1 MIVPTGS
8 ECAATKTSGPLGT
21 GAAAAVGA
29 LPPLIML
36 RAITA
41 VTAATTSAPISSMS
55 FLTSMTLVASRAAQK
70 KQPHTSDK
78 LVKNPF
84 ANQPKTGKGDG
95 DSIRYLQRRRTL
107 RQPVRDEHGDS
118 QRAARERHQDQQL
131 HHRQRRQPER
141 DRAEH
146 LDVAASH
153 HSDMESEG
161 EDREDRERDAD
172 VDRNARP
179 KRHAADEPE
188 GDRSERDRRVQP
200 IGDGAAAPVQHS
212 GHQQPRGE
220 QRDQRPGK
228 SPLHGRSTRRTCFRN
243 RNRPPWPYPPS
254 IAAPCPPRRISP
266 LGMLRTAGAC
276 AASIGRSRA
285 APRAA
290 AASCSPAAEAISSRN
305 I

>member
-8 ECAATKTSGPLGT
+8 ECAATNTSGPLGT

-55 FLTSMTLVASRAAQK
+55 FLTSMTLVASRAACK

-107 RQPVRDEHGDS
+107 RQPVRDEHGQG
-118 QRAARERHQDQQL
+118 QRTARERHHHQQL
-131 HHRQRRQPER
+131 HHRERRQPQG
-141 DRAEH
+141 DGTEH
-146 LDVAASH
+146 LDVAAAH
-153 HSDMESEG
+153 HADMEGEG
-161 EDREDRERDAD
+161 EDREDRERHAD
-172 VDRNARP
+172 VDRHARP
-179 KRHAADEPE
+179 QRHAAYPPE
-188 GDRSERDRRVQP
+188 WNGPECDRRVEP
-200 IGDGAAAPVQHS
+200 IGDGAAAPVQHR
-212 GHQQPRGE
+212 GHYEAGGE
-220 QRDQRPGK
+220 QCDQRPGK

-243 RNRPPWPYPPS
+243 RNRHPWPTRPS
-254 IAAPCPPRRISP
+254 TAAPSPPRRASP
-266 LGMLRTAGAC
+266 PGRLRTAGGC
-276 AASIGRSRA
+276 AGSTGRSRGTRSRA
-285 APRAA
+285 AACSSWADAA
-290 AASCSPAAEAISSRN
+290 TSSRN